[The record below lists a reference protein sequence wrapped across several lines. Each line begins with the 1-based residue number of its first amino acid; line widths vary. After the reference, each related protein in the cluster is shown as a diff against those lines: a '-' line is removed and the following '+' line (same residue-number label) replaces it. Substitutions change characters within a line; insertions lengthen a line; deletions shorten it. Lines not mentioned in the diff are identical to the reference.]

1 MASASPPPPQAV
13 PAEPW
18 RILRWRSR
26 HLAHREQ
33 LAKGVALTMLRIP
46 AGSFL
51 VPVQGSGLL
60 TANFSPVELLTE
72 A

>member
-33 LAKGVALTMLRIP
+33 LAVGVALTMLRIP

-51 VPVQGSGLL
+51 MGAARRKQTATTTSG
-60 TANFSPVELLTE
+60 PCIG
-72 A
+72 

>member
-13 PAEPW
+13 PAESW

-46 AGSFL
+46 AGSF
-51 VPVQGSGLL
+51 
-60 TANFSPVELLTE
+60 
-72 A
+72 